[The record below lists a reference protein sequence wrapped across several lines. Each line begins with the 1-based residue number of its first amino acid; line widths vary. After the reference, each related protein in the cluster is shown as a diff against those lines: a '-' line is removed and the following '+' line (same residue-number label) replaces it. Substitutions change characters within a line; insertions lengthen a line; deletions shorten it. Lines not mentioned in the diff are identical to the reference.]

1 MWLQFF
7 ANRISISPAILLLS
21 VLLIF
26 AISLLTVFSQSWRAA
41 FANPVKKL
49 RSE

>member
-7 ANRISISPAILLLS
+7 ASRVSIHPLTLIIS
-21 VLLIF
+21 VLVMFI
-26 AISLLTVFSQSWRAA
+26 ISLLTVFSQSWRAA
-41 FANPVKKL
+41 FANPSKKL